1 MILFLFLKCMK
12 EGIMPNGRCGKCG
25 DEMNMSGSSEEP
37 DYITWHCPFCGNIEK
52 EPFNEDEHEI
62 MEELQGF

>member
-1 MILFLFLKCMK
+1 
-12 EGIMPNGRCGKCG
+12 
-25 DEMNMSGSSEEP
+25 MSGSSEEP